1 MAARLPEV
9 RRAARPPM
17 HRASWEDKARIDEGK
32 PSRIESFL
40 EVASEYVLNGRNRA
54 EESVLFTIASG
65 GEVE

>member
-9 RRAARPPM
+9 RRAARPSM
-17 HRASWEDKARIDEGK
+17 HRDSWEDKTRIVEGK
-32 PSRIESFL
+32 PSRIKSCL
-40 EVASEYVLNGRNRA
+40 EVASENVLNGRNRA